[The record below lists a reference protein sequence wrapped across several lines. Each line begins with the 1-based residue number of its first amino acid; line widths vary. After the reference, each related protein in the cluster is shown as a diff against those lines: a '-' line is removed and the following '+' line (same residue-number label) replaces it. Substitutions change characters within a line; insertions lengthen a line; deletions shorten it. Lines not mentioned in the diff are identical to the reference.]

1 MEGRGRGPGA
11 PGLRGLLEQDKLS
24 MTSSQNESDS
34 GYSVTS
40 GSPHSQEG
48 NLDTEAGPDI
58 GDMELRR
65 NMLDAEDEDFRPAT
79 EVFGKGGGMDLDYL
93 NQHGS
98 GSSSV
103 SHLARQSLYQKF
115 DPLVGGRPSIM
126 GRPSMAPYKAGMEGT
141 EEAEEETA
149 SGDLIAMNSPSPVKP
164 TRGVKVNSPKSKNDS
179 EEDDAARARELEFQE
194 GLLQRDRRQGEL
206 QEELASREREIEK
219 LKEELRVRR
228 ESEDQ
233 MKQVLKE
240 YEKTISELI
249 ADKER
254 DKKAL
259 EAEVSKMQQ
268 EKEQA
273 VEDLQNVEAAFADVH
288 RKYER
293 TKQVVEGFKKN
304 EEQLK
309 HYVAEYKTKL
319 KNQDQRYDLLKA
331 HAEEKLEEA
340 NKEIDNISRGQDA
353 EIAKL
358 TALLKKTEMKATSLE
373 RTVEQK
379 NRENQELTTI
389 CDDLIAKVGT

>member
-58 GDMELRR
+58 ADLELRNNLLDPDME
-65 NMLDAEDEDFRPAT
+65 DEFRPAT
-79 EVFGKGGGMDLDYL
+79 EVFGKSSAGLDLDYL

-98 GSSSV
+98 GTSSV
-103 SHLARQSLYQKF
+103 SHLARQSLYVKF
-115 DPLVGGRPSIM
+115 DPLVGGRPSVM
-126 GRPSMAPYKAGMEGT
+126 GRPSVAPYKAAG
-141 EEAEEETA
+141 AESA
-149 SGDLIAMNSPSPVKP
+149 NDDLIAMNSPSPTKP
-164 TRGVKVNSPKSKNDS
+164 VRGKTGKEGKTVTGGGKEDEAKV
-179 EEDDAARARELEFQE
+179 RELEFQE
-194 GLLQRDRRQGEL
+194 GLLQRDRRHAEL
-206 QEELASREREIEK
+206 EAQLAARQRDIEK
-219 LKEELRVRR
+219 LREELRVRR
-228 ESEDQ
+228 ESEEQ

-254 DKKAL
+254 DKNKL
-259 EAEVSKMQQ
+259 EEEMAKMQS
-268 EKEQA
+268 EKDQA
-273 VEDLQNVEAAFADVH
+273 VDDLQNVESAFADVH

-309 HYVAEYKTKL
+309 HYVAEYKLKL
-319 KNQDQRYDLLKA
+319 KNQDQRYELLKA

-340 NKEIDNISRGQDA
+340 NREIDNISRGQDA

-358 TALLKKTEMKATSLE
+358 TAMLKKTEMKASSLE
-373 RTVEQK
+373 RTVDQK